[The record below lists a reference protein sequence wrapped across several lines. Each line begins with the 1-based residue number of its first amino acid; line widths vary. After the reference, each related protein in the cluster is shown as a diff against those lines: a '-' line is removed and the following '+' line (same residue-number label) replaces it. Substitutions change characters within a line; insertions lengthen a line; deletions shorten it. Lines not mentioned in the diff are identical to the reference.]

1 MLNFKMSV
9 TFYEI
14 GRVPFTLTNEDVMY
28 LESFN
33 NQPLFNQLPNKEKER
48 QIVAYP
54 FDIQVKSQS
63 YNIDDWY
70 NRMCY

>member
-1 MLNFKMSV
+1 MSV

-33 NQPLFNQLPNKEKER
+33 NQLLFNQLPNKEQESP
-48 QIVAYP
+48 IVP
-54 FDIQVKSQS
+54 PHVDIQVKSPS
-63 YNIDDWY
+63 YNI
-70 NRMCY
+70 